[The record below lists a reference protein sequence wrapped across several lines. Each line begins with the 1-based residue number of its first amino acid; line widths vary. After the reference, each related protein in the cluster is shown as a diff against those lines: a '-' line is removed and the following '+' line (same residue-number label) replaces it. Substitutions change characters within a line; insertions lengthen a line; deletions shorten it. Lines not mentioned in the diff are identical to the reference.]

1 MVPRFQLHPDSA
13 SSFSGEVDA
22 LYWFLV
28 GLTAF
33 FSLLI
38 AVLVAVFAIKYRRR
52 HPAEVGWRN
61 PSHVIASALVEPH
74 AVPEV
79 VVTSAVDGT
88 VALLCDAPAADAA
101 GIEPVTLR
109 AGDHY
114 PVRAVFSGSQDS
126 TETSAEG
133 YHV

>member
-52 HPAEVGWRN
+52 SEDEIPQPFEGVFG
-61 PSHVIASALVEPH
+61 
-74 AVPEV
+74 
-79 VVTSAVDGT
+79 DG
-88 VALLCDAPAADAA
+88 LQH
-101 GIEPVTLR
+101 R
-109 AGDHY
+109 
-114 PVRAVFSGSQDS
+114 
-126 TETSAEG
+126 ET
-133 YHV
+133 